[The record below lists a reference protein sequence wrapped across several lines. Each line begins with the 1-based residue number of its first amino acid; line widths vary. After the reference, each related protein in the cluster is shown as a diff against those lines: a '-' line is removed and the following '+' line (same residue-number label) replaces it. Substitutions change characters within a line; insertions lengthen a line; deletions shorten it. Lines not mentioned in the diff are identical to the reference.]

1 MNRLLWMGCFS
12 YLLIG
17 FAHVIV
23 GSLMTDLLHHYDLT
37 YKYGGTLVFAQFGG
51 FLIGVL
57 GTPLATKRLGI
68 KNTLLLATVV
78 LCAAEAVYGSLPAWP
93 LMMAV
98 APAAGFGFGIIET
111 VVGSVIIDVIQT
123 RKAVAMSRLEVCFGL
138 GALLMPLAAG
148 GFIAA
153 GIWQWAFVTLSALS
167 LAVAVAWWRMP
178 FHAVNQALREAK
190 QQAAAAHPGP
200 AAGNKQ
206 QSRASGRSRLIVLL
220 VLFFAVYVGL
230 EMGLVNFL
238 PSMLE
243 ESYGLTGTSALLGV
257 TLFWLT
263 MSIGRLFA
271 GLLAERYTYARY
283 LLVSCG
289 GSFALAL
296 IFASSGQAVLALVA
310 VLLLGLAMSGIF
322 SIALIFANAALPGS
336 TERTTSTLIAS
347 GGVGGAVLPLLTGW
361 SMDTFDTSA
370 TKWLLAALFAVMLL
384 LFTVVSR
391 LRGQAGSKS

>member
-17 FAHVIV
+17 LAHVIV

-57 GTPLATKRLGI
+57 GTPLATKRLGV
-68 KNTLLLATVV
+68 KNTLLLATIV

-93 LMMAV
+93 LMVTA
-98 APAAGFGFGIIET
+98 APAAGFGFGIVET
-111 VVGSVIIDVIQT
+111 VVGSIIIDVIQT

-153 GIWQWAFVTLSALS
+153 GIWQWAFVTLSALA
-167 LAVAVAWWRMP
+167 LIVAVAWWRMP
-178 FHAVNQALREAK
+178 FHAVNQALSEAK
-190 QQAAAAHPGP
+190 RQAAAAQAGP
-200 AAGNKQ
+200 ATGREK
-206 QSRASGRSRLIVLL
+206 SRASGRSRLIVLL
-220 VLFFAVYVGL
+220 MLFFAVYVGL

-263 MSIGRLFA
+263 MSVGRLFA

-296 IFASSGQAVLALVA
+296 IFAAAGHAALALVA
-310 VLLLGLAMSGIF
+310 VLLLGLAMAGIF
-322 SIALIFANAALPGS
+322 SIALIFANAALPGA

-370 TKWLLAALFAVMLL
+370 TKWLLAALFALMLL
-384 LFTVVSR
+384 LFAAISR
-391 LRGQAGSKS
+391 WRSSARSES